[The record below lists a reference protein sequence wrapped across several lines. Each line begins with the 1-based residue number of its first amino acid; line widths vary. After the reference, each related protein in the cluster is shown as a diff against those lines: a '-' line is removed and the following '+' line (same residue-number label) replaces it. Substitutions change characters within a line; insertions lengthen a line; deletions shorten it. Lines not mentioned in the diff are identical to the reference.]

1 MLRRYITNFDSE
13 QIDKQETD
21 CLIIGGGVAGLA
33 TAWYASQA
41 GLKVTV
47 AVRDTMLDSNT
58 NKAQGGIAVA
68 LGEDDSL
75 DLHIEDT
82 LIAGAGLCT
91 EDIVALV
98 VDEGR
103 QAVLDLIKL
112 GAKFDSDENGICLGR
127 EGCHSRSRVIHAQG
141 DATGREVVR
150 ALLHRVREEERITL
164 REHLYAIDLLTTDS
178 VCEGALFMREDGTKE
193 IIRAKTVVLAT
204 GGLGRLYLHTTNPEG
219 ATGSALAMAYRAGAS
234 LMDMEFVQFHP
245 TALAIE
251 GLPNFLISEAVRG
264 AGGLLRNAE
273 GNRFMPRFHKMEELA
288 PRDVV
293 ARAIYHEMQR
303 ADTLSV
309 SLDVSQIED
318 FASHFPTITAS
329 CKEYGLNLPEDMI
342 PVAPAAHYMMGGVQ
356 TDQFG
361 ETSVNRL
368 FACGEAACTGLH
380 GANRLA
386 SNSLLEGL
394 AFGKRIAETI
404 ARRGYS
410 HTKTDHWYFDKLTDE
425 NCTVDI
431 VTETLRLK
439 MTMTK
444 QLGLIRQQQG
454 LARAQD
460 YFASMAKALKAYNM
474 QTKEQMELFGMLQ
487 TGSLICLAAAMRQE
501 SRGGHYRSDYPQTM
515 ELWRKHL
522 ILQK

>member
-13 QIDKQETD
+13 QIDKKETD

-41 GLKVTV
+41 GLKVTL

-75 DLHIEDT
+75 ELHIEDT

-103 QAVLDLIKL
+103 QAVLDLIEL
-112 GAKFDSDENGICLGR
+112 GAQFDSDENGICLGR
-127 EGCHSRSRVIHAQG
+127 EGCHSRNRVIHAQG

-164 REHLYAIDLLTTDS
+164 REHLYAIDLLTTES

-245 TALAIE
+245 TALAIK

-264 AGGLLRNAE
+264 EGGLLRNAE
-273 GNRFMPRFHKMEELA
+273 GKRFMPRFHKMEELA

-293 ARAIYHEMQR
+293 ARAIYHEMHR

-318 FASHFPTITAS
+318 FATHFPTITAS

-342 PVAPAAHYMMGGVQ
+342 PVAPAAHYMMGRIKDHLGKDFMVYSGC
-356 TDQFG
+356 DEMAF
-361 ETSVNRL
+361 S
-368 FACGEAACTGLH
+368 
-380 GANRLA
+380 
-386 SNSLLEGL
+386 GL
-394 AFGKRIAETI
+394 AFGASGIIGSFYNCIPELYLKIYDAFKKSDIKTAMKYQAIA
-404 ARRGYS
+404 
-410 HTKTDHWYFDKLTDE
+410 DE
-425 NCTVDI
+425 FI
-431 VTETLRLK
+431 FETLKYKGISAIYELMKLR
-439 MTMTK
+439 
-444 QLGLIRQQQG
+444 GIDAGNPIRPFVIST
-454 LARAQD
+454 AENAE
-460 YFASMAKALKAYNM
+460 AM
-474 QTKEQMELFGMLQ
+474 KEDLRRIRDEFKTNELDIFN
-487 TGSLICLAAAMRQE
+487 I
-501 SRGGHYRSDYPQTM
+501 
-515 ELWRKHL
+515 
-522 ILQK
+522 

>member
-13 QIDKQETD
+13 QIAQEQTD
-21 CLIIGGGVAGLA
+21 CLIIGGGVAGLT
-33 TAWYASQA
+33 TAWYAAQA

-47 AVRDTMLDSNT
+47 AVRDTRLDSNT

-68 LGEDDSL
+68 LGKDDSL
-75 DLHIEDT
+75 DLHVEDT

-91 EDIVALV
+91 EEIVRLV

-103 QAVLDLIKL
+103 SAVLDLIEL

-141 DATGREVVR
+141 DATGAEVVR
-150 ALLHRVREEERITL
+150 ALLARVTEHPSITL
-164 REHLYAIDLLTTDS
+164 KEHMYAIDLLTTDS
-178 VCEGALFMREDGTKE
+178 VCEGALFMLEDGTKQ
-193 IIRAKTVVLAT
+193 IIRAKAVVLAT
-204 GGLGRLYLHTTNPEG
+204 GGLGRLYIHTTNPEG

-273 GNRFMPRFHKMEELA
+273 GSRFMPRFHKMEELA

-293 ARAIYHEMQR
+293 ARAIYQEMHR
-303 ADTLSV
+303 FDTLSV
-309 SLDVSQIED
+309 SLDVSQIKD
-318 FASHFPTITAS
+318 FESHFPTITAA
-329 CKEYGLNLPEDMI
+329 CREYGLNVPEAMI
-342 PVAPAAHYMMGGVQ
+342 PVAPAAHYMMGGIR
-356 TDQFG
+356 TDNCG
-361 ETSVNRL
+361 ETCIKHL

-394 AFGKRIAETI
+394 AFGKRIAQTI
-404 ARRGYS
+404 AERGYE
-410 HTKTDHWYFDKLTDE
+410 L
-425 NCTVDI
+425 
-431 VTETLRLK
+431 TETARWQFDQLSDKVCPVDVDAEMHRLK
-439 MTMTK
+439 MTMTN
-444 QLGLIRQQQG
+444 QLGLVRQQQG

-460 YFASMAKALKAYNM
+460 YFADMAKALKAYDM
-474 QTKEQMELFGMLQ
+474 QTKEQMELFGMIQ
-487 TGSLICLAAAMRQE
+487 TGSLICLAASMRQE
-501 SRGGHYRSDYPQTM
+501 SRGGHYRSDYPQTS

-522 ILQK
+522 TLQK

>member
-13 QIDKQETD
+13 QIAVQETD
-21 CLIIGGGVAGLA
+21 CLVIGGGVAGLT
-33 TAWYASQA
+33 TAWYAAKA
-41 GLKVTV
+41 GMKVTL
-47 AVRDTMLDSNT
+47 AVKDTKLDSNT

-75 DLHIEDT
+75 ELHVEDT
-82 LIAGAGLCT
+82 VIAGAGLCT
-91 EDIVALV
+91 EEIVALV
-98 VDEGR
+98 VEEGR
-103 QAVLDLIKL
+103 EAVRDLIAL
-112 GAKFDSDENGICLGR
+112 GAKFDSDEHGICLGR

-141 DATGREVVR
+141 DATGAEVVR
-150 ALLHRVREEERITL
+150 ALLARVTEEENITIK
-164 REHLYAIDLLTTDS
+164 EHCYAIDLLTNDS
-178 VCEGALFMREDGTKE
+178 VCEGALFMLADGMKQ
-193 IIRAKTVVLAT
+193 IIRAKAVVLAT
-204 GGLGRLYLHTTNPEG
+204 GGLGRLYIHTTNPEG

-293 ARAIYHEMQR
+293 SRAIYQEMHR

-309 SLDVSQIED
+309 SLDVSRIED
-318 FASHFPTITAS
+318 FASHFPTITAA
-329 CKEYGLNLPEDMI
+329 CREYGLNVPEDMI

-356 TDQFG
+356 TDRYG
-361 ETSVNRL
+361 ETRVKRL

-394 AFGKRIAETI
+394 AFGKRIAQTI
-404 ARRGYS
+404 AERRYEL
-410 HTKTDHWYFDKLTDE
+410 TATTHWKFDKLKDE
-425 NCTVDI
+425 ACPVD
-431 VTETLRLK
+431 VEAETRRLK
-439 MTMTK
+439 KTMTK
-444 QLGLIRQQQG
+444 QLGLVRQQQG

-460 YFASMAKALKAYNM
+460 YFANMAKALKAYDM
-474 QTKEQMELFGMLQ
+474 QTKEQMELFGMIQ

-515 ELWRKHL
+515 ALWRKHL
-522 ILQK
+522 TLQK